1 MNEYLSIHDAVDIRE
16 EIKDFFRALETA
28 EMTDR
33 AEYHASNGTTV
44 MVDGWRSGYYTL
56 DIVDK
61 TRTSMVKMVFD
72 RLVDIRIT
80 EEFIGGKYVWVL
92 TIDAYCYR
100 EEVYIRLPL
109 ADEPRRGGVGQ

>member
-1 MNEYLSIHDAVDIRE
+1 MNEFMSINDAEDIRD
-16 EIKDFFRALETA
+16 EIKDFFRVLETA

-33 AEYHASNGTTV
+33 VEYHASNGTTV

-61 TRTSMVKMVFD
+61 TRTSTIKMVFD
-72 RLVDIRIT
+72 TLIDVRIS
-80 EEFIGGKYVWVL
+80 EEFVGGKYVWML
-92 TIDAYCYR
+92 NFDGFCNR

-109 ADEPRRGGVGQ
+109 VDEPRRGEVGE